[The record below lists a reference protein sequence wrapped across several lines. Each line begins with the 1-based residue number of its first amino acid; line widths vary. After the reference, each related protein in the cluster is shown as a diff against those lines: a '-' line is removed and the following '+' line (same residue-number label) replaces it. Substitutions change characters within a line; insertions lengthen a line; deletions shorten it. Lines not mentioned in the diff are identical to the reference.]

1 VSDRAARDQLVLAH
15 AAWARRTV
23 LQTIRRLRIT
33 IDPEEA
39 IAAANLA
46 LVEAAGRYTPGGPAA
61 FTTFAHRR
69 IVGAVLDRAHELSD
83 AYRERAGSGGGERLY
98 PPAPVALEAL
108 ANRLR
113 APDPHGAA
121 DARLEVERLLAV
133 LTPRE
138 REVLR
143 LAYVE
148 DLPLVEVGRRL
159 GVTESRACQISHGAV
174 RKMRAFA
181 ASRLR

>member
-1 VSDRAARDQLVLAH
+1 MPGRAARDALVLAH
-15 AAWARRTV
+15 AGWARRTV
-23 LQTIRRLRIT
+23 LQAIRHYRIT

-83 AYRERAGSGGGERLY
+83 AYRERAGAERSY
-98 PPAPVALEAL
+98 PPAPLRLDDVAPL
-108 ANRLR
+108 LR

-121 DARLEVERLLAV
+121 EARLEVGRLLAV

-159 GVTESRACQISHGAV
+159 GVTESRACQISRGAV
-174 RKMRAFA
+174 KKMRAA
-181 ASRLR
+181 LAPKLRRR